1 VPDFSATDLP
11 GEFYSFRASG
21 RSKFSAVLN
30 NECLTVQGVKLA
42 TITSLLGPFKTSYTN
57 IEIIQVLR
65 SWQISCR
72 SSMYPSGGS
81 TSDAFIDAIACG
93 ELAGLIPDW
102 RSCLSLEEC
111 RRILDPGEAGVEV
124 EDIKNNIKVRFVRHV
139 RANLHGRV
147 FFKTREGFFGICPE
161 SAKDGD
167 VIVVFAGVYTPL
179 VLRPIAHQG
188 QLSYRIVGAS
198 YVHGAMHVEVL
209 LGSIPVGW
217 NFSYKIVNKKHR
229 LVFARG
235 NILTQKDPR
244 LPLPPEWRYKYL
256 SGERVQDSELDSSMN
271 FLRQVFENVE
281 TKELSSFDPRLTP
294 GALRERGIDVQEFVL
309 V

>member
-1 VPDFSATDLP
+1 
-11 GEFYSFRASG
+11 
-21 RSKFSAVLN
+21 
-30 NECLTVQGVKLA
+30 
-42 TITSLLGPFKTSYTN
+42 
-57 IEIIQVLR
+57 
-65 SWQISCR
+65 
-72 SSMYPSGGS
+72 MYPSGGS
-81 TSDAFIDAIACG
+81 TSDAFIDAIVCG
-93 ELAGLIPDW
+93 ELAGLIPTEW

-111 RRILDPGEAGVEV
+111 RRILDPGEAGVDV
-124 EDIKNNIKVRFVRHV
+124 EDIKDNIKARV

-167 VIVVFAGVYTPL
+167 VVVVFLGVYAPL
-179 VLRPIAHQG
+179 VLRPVAHQG

-198 YVHGAMHVEVL
+198 YVHRAIYAQAL

-217 NFSYKIVNKKHR
+217 TFSCKMVNKYPE

-244 LPLPPEWRYKYL
+244 LPLPPEWRYRYL
-256 SGERVQDSELDSSMN
+256 SGQRIQDSELDSSMN
-271 FLRQVFENVE
+271 FLPQVFENVE
-281 TKELSSFDPRLTP
+281 TKVVSGFDPRLTP
-294 GALRERGIDVQEFVL
+294 DALRERGIDVQGFVL